1 MREEIVGQVRAV
13 QAAMAQ
19 AAEPYFGE
27 WYLDDLRCVVR
38 LTVEFY
44 YFLQDWES
52 VSGDAFELRYAGES
66 VFSGV
71 DSFCS
76 VSGGCR
82 GGGISTKSAI
92 QWEQMSL
99 ASVREQFLARYGEF
113 AVETDFDKRCRLLPD
128 LFRLQIVF
136 AGMSYE

>member
-52 VSGDAFELRYAGES
+52 VSGS
-66 VFSGV
+66 ISNSGM
-71 DSFCS
+71 
-76 VSGGCR
+76 R
-82 GGGISTKSAI
+82 GNRSS
-92 QWEQMSL
+92 
-99 ASVREQFLARYGEF
+99 REWTRF
-113 AVETDFDKRCRLLPD
+113 AV
-128 LFRLQIVF
+128 
-136 AGMSYE
+136 